1 MTTYKIPCTWHMYGT
16 HEIEANSIEEAAQKA
31 EDLPLPE
38 NGEYIEDSALVL
50 VVSPLNNKLSEE
62 EINKIA

>member
-1 MTTYKIPCTWHMYGT
+1 MNTYKIPCTWHLYGT

-38 NGEYIEDSALVL
+38 NGEYIEGSFRVDYELI
-50 VVSPLNNKLSEE
+50 NNPVE
-62 EINKIA
+62 